1 MSATAY
7 LQKYSLG
14 KSNDEF
20 KATFYIP
27 NNCVYAVSKEADNV
41 YLITVN
47 LASGQKSPS
56 TTFVRKDEILVC
68 VDGILGLDFELPDDS
83 LEGTVGMTRK
93 PRMRVVDLL
102 P

>member
-1 MSATAY
+1 MSTNAY
-7 LQKYSLG
+7 LGKYSLG
-14 KSNDEF
+14 KNNDEF

-27 NNCVYAVSKEADNV
+27 NNCVHTVTRGAENV

-47 LASGQKSPS
+47 LAPGEKQPS
-56 TTFVRKDEILVC
+56 TDLVRTEEILYC
-68 VDGILGLDFELPDDS
+68 EDGILGLDFELPDTE
-83 LEGTVGMTRK
+83 LEGTVGMTKK